1 MFLSNLRYSVV
12 GVAVLFAVSWLP
24 LGVFSLVADLYGETN
39 LMTPHSLYV
48 GIAACHVTAMT
59 SAVSNPVVYGF
70 LNSNIRHELCLLLPS
85 RCAPVP
91 PQPED
96 PTTRTVVGPSTQR
109 RESAALPLVQNG
121 RQHPARI
128 EEACTE
134 L

>member
-1 MFLSNLRYSVV
+1 
-12 GVAVLFAVSWLP
+12 
-24 LGVFSLVADLYGETN
+24 VFSLVADLYIH
-39 LMTPHSLYV
+39 MSPHSLYV
-48 GIAACHVTAMT
+48 ALATCHITAMT

-70 LNSNIRHELCLLLPS
+70 LNSNIRHELCQLLPG
-85 RCAPVP
+85 RCAPTP

-96 PTTRTVVGPSTQR
+96 PTTRTVLGPSVQR

-121 RQHPARI
+121 RQPVPKI